1 MTNSSFRLLP
11 LAVALA
17 TSFAAHATDEQK
29 LAELENK
36 VAILE
41 AKELNSVA
49 DKFNFNGFA
58 SLNMQLGNHSH
69 GFMKSENKVRF
80 EEGSLIGLQG
90 EFEVNESTSAV
101 VQMVARGTKKENW
114 TPDVEWAFL
123 SHKVTPNLTLRGGKL
138 RLPLFMYSDYLEVGY
153 AQTSVRVPSEVYG
166 PVVLT
171 SLTGGDF
178 IYDIELEDSTASFQG
193 FVGAQKLSA
202 SKHTYSADTQFDD
215 IVGGVINWTDDT
227 WTLRAVYAQATV
239 SSSTNW
245 ILDNDPLNLG
255 NSYEMQNTKFNDEKA
270 KFYGIGGRYDNG
282 NLALVSEVTRT
293 TVEGFYQ
300 DVDAA
305 YLTVSYRVNE
315 FTPYVTAAHMET
327 TDDAERNGQVKSTG
341 MKALL
346 GTGSPN
352 DYKSAKYVASGLNV
366 QRTTYSI
373 GTRWDFMPNIAL
385 KGDVSYLTNF
395 GSTNGGVNA
404 SYKNEDNILYTVKV
418 DAVF

>member
-49 DKFNFNGFA
+49 DKFSFNGFA
-58 SLNMQLGNHSH
+58 SLNMQLGNNSH
-69 GFMKSENKVRF
+69 GFMKSQNKVRF
-80 EEGSLIGLQG
+80 DEGSLIGLQG
-90 EFEVNESTSAV
+90 EFEVNDSTSAV
-101 VQMVARGTKKENW
+101 VQMVARGNKKENW

-123 SHKVTPNLTLRGGKL
+123 SHKVTPNLTVRGGKL

-166 PVVLT
+166 SVVLT

-178 IYDIELEDSTASFQG
+178 IYDVELDDSTVSFQG
-193 FVGAQKLSA
+193 FVGSQKLSA
-202 SKHTYSADTQFDD
+202 SKHSYNADTQFDD
-215 IVGGVINWTDDT
+215 IAGGVINWTDDT
-227 WTLRAVYAQATV
+227 WTLRAVYAQAVV
-239 SSSTNW
+239 SSTTNW
-245 ILDNDPLNLG
+245 NTNNKFLLN
-255 NSYEMQNTKFNDEKA
+255 TTFNDEKA

-293 TVEGFYQ
+293 TVEGFYH
-300 DVDAA
+300 DVDSA
-305 YLTVSYRVNE
+305 YLTAAYRVNQ
-315 FTPYVTAAHMET
+315 FTPYLTVAHMET
-327 TDDAERNGQVKSTG
+327 TDDSERNNQVKRAGANYKQKPTLS
-341 MKALL
+341 AAYAY
-346 GTGSPN
+346 GSAV
-352 DYKSAKYVASGLNV
+352 KVASNMNI

-385 KGDVSYLTNF
+385 KGDISYLTNF

-404 SYKNEDNILYTVKV
+404 LYKNEDNILYTVKV

>member
-49 DKFNFNGFA
+49 DKFSFNGFA
-58 SLNMQLGNHSH
+58 SLNMQLGNNSH
-69 GFMKSENKVRF
+69 GFMKSQNKVRF
-80 EEGSLIGLQG
+80 DEGSLIGLQG
-90 EFEVNESTSAV
+90 EFEVNDSTSAV
-101 VQMVARGTKKENW
+101 VQMVARGNKKENW

-123 SHKVTPNLTLRGGKL
+123 SHKVTPNLTVRGGKL

-166 PVVLT
+166 SVVLT

-178 IYDIELEDSTASFQG
+178 IYDVELDDSTVSFQG
-193 FVGAQKLSA
+193 FVGSQKLSA
-202 SKHTYSADTQFDD
+202 SKHSYNADTQFDD
-215 IVGGVINWTDDT
+215 IAGGVINWTDDT
-227 WTLRAVYAQATV
+227 WTLRAVYAQAVV
-239 SSSTNW
+239 SSTTDW
-245 ILDNDPLNLG
+245 
-255 NSYEMQNTKFNDEKA
+255 NSPHPTAPNTQFYLSNTTFKDEKA
-270 KFYGIGGRYDNG
+270 KFYGVGGRYDNG

-293 TVEGFYQ
+293 TVEGFYH
-300 DVDAA
+300 DVDSA
-305 YLTVSYRVNE
+305 YLTAAYRVNQL
-315 FTPYVTAAHMET
+315 TPYVTVAHMET
-327 TDDAERNGQVKSTG
+327 TDDAERNNQVKSEFIKSG
-341 MKALL
+341 GAKSL
-346 GTGSPN
+346 GVI
-352 DYKSAKYVASGLNV
+352 SAATIASNMNI

>member
-49 DKFNFNGFA
+49 DKFSFNGFA
-58 SLNMQLGNHSH
+58 SLNMQLGNNSH
-69 GFMKSENKVRF
+69 GFMKSQNKVRF
-80 EEGSLIGLQG
+80 DEGSLIGLQG
-90 EFEVNESTSAV
+90 EFEVNDSTSAV
-101 VQMVARGTKKENW
+101 VQMVARGNKKENW

-123 SHKVTPNLTLRGGKL
+123 SHKVTPNLTVRGGKL

-166 PVVLT
+166 SVVLT

-178 IYDIELEDSTASFQG
+178 IYDVELDDSTVSFQG
-193 FVGAQKLSA
+193 FVGSQKLSA
-202 SKHTYSADTQFDD
+202 SKHSYNADTQFDD

-227 WTLRAVYAQATV
+227 WTLRAVYAQAVV
-239 SSSTNW
+239 SSTTDW
-245 ILDNDPLNLG
+245 
-255 NSYEMQNTKFNDEKA
+255 NSPHPVVPNTQFYLSNTTFNDEKA
-270 KFYGIGGRYDNG
+270 KFYGVGGRYDNG

-293 TVEGFYQ
+293 TVEGFYH
-300 DVDAA
+300 DVDSA
-305 YLTVSYRVNE
+305 YLTAAYRVNQ
-315 FTPYVTAAHMET
+315 FTPYVTVAHMET
-327 TDDAERNGQVKSTG
+327 TDDAERNNQVKSELIKSKG
-341 MKALL
+341 AKSL
-346 GTGSPN
+346 GVI
-352 DYKSAKYVASGLNV
+352 SAGTIASNMNI

>member
-49 DKFNFNGFA
+49 DKFSFNGFA
-58 SLNMQLGNHSH
+58 SLNMQLGNNSH
-69 GFMKSENKVRF
+69 GFMKSQNKVRF

-90 EFEVNESTSAV
+90 EFEVNDSTSAV
-101 VQMVARGTKKENW
+101 VQMVARGNKKENW

-123 SHKVTPNLTLRGGKL
+123 SHKVTPNLTVRGGKL

-166 PVVLT
+166 SVVLT

-178 IYDIELEDSTASFQG
+178 IYDVELDDSTVSFQG
-193 FVGAQKLSA
+193 FVGSQKLSA
-202 SKHTYSADTQFDD
+202 SKHSYNADTQFDD
-215 IVGGVINWTDDT
+215 IAGGVINWTDDT
-227 WTLRAVYAQATV
+227 WTLRTVYAQAVV
-239 SSSTNW
+239 SSTTNW
-245 ILDNDPLNLG
+245 NVKNKPPIL
-255 NSYEMQNTKFNDEKA
+255 NTTFNDEKA
-270 KFYGIGGRYDNG
+270 KFYGVGGRYDNG
-282 NLALVSEVTRT
+282 NLSLVSEVTRT
-293 TVEGFYQ
+293 TVEGFYH
-300 DVDAA
+300 DVDSA
-305 YLTVSYRVNE
+305 YLTTAYRVNE
-315 FTPYVTAAHMET
+315 FTPYVTVAHMES
-327 TDDAERNGQVKSTG
+327 TDDAERNNQVKRQYVNMVKNPSAAT
-341 MKALL
+341 KYAF
-346 GTGSPN
+346 GSAAAISSN
-352 DYKSAKYVASGLNV
+352 MNI

>member
-49 DKFNFNGFA
+49 DKFSFNGFA
-58 SLNMQLGNHSH
+58 SLNMQLGNNSH
-69 GFMKSENKVRF
+69 GFMKSQNKVRF
-80 EEGSLIGLQG
+80 DEGSLIGLQG
-90 EFEVNESTSAV
+90 EFEVNDSTSAV
-101 VQMVARGTKKENW
+101 VQMVARGNKKENW

-123 SHKVTPNLTLRGGKL
+123 SHKVTPNLTVRGGKL

-166 PVVLT
+166 SVVLT

-178 IYDIELEDSTASFQG
+178 IYDVELDDSTVSFQG
-193 FVGAQKLSA
+193 FVGSQKLSA
-202 SKHTYSADTQFDD
+202 SKHSYNADTQFDD
-215 IVGGVINWTDDT
+215 IAGGVINWTDDT
-227 WTLRAVYAQATV
+227 WTLRAVYAQAVV
-239 SSSTNW
+239 SSTTNW
-245 ILDNDPLNLG
+245 NTNNKSLLN
-255 NSYEMQNTKFNDEKA
+255 TTFNDEKA
-270 KFYGIGGRYDNG
+270 KFYGVGGRYDNG

-293 TVEGFYQ
+293 TVEGFYH
-300 DVDAA
+300 DVDSA
-305 YLTVSYRVNE
+305 YLTAAYRVNQ
-315 FTPYVTAAHMET
+315 FTPYVTVAHMET
-327 TDDAERNGQVKSTG
+327 TDDAERNNQVKRAGANFKQKPTLS
-341 MKALL
+341 AAYAY
-346 GTGSPN
+346 GSAV
-352 DYKSAKYVASGLNV
+352 KVASNMNI

-385 KGDVSYLTNF
+385 KGDISYLTNF

-404 SYKNEDNILYTVKV
+404 LYKNEDNILYTVKV

>member
-49 DKFNFNGFA
+49 DKFSFNGFA
-58 SLNMQLGNHSH
+58 SLNMQLGNNSH
-69 GFMKSENKVRF
+69 GFMKSQNKVRF
-80 EEGSLIGLQG
+80 DEGSLIGLQG
-90 EFEVNESTSAV
+90 EFEVNDSTSAV
-101 VQMVARGTKKENW
+101 VQMVARGNKKENW

-123 SHKVTPNLTLRGGKL
+123 SHKVTPNLTVRGGKL

-166 PVVLT
+166 SVVLT

-178 IYDIELEDSTASFQG
+178 IYDVELDDSTVSFQG
-193 FVGAQKLSA
+193 FVGSQKLSA
-202 SKHTYSADTQFDD
+202 SKHSYNADTQFDD
-215 IVGGVINWTDDT
+215 IAGGVINWTDDT
-227 WTLRAVYAQATV
+227 WTLRAVYAQAVV
-239 SSSTNW
+239 SSTTNW
-245 ILDNDPLNLG
+245 NANNKSLLN
-255 NSYEMQNTKFNDEKA
+255 TTFNDEKA
-270 KFYGIGGRYDNG
+270 KFYGVGGRYDNG

-293 TVEGFYQ
+293 TVEGFYH
-300 DVDAA
+300 DVDSA
-305 YLTVSYRVNE
+305 YLTAAYRVNE
-315 FTPYVTAAHMET
+315 FTPYVTVAHMET
-327 TDDAERNGQVKSTG
+327 TDDAERNNQVKRAGANYKQKPTLS
-341 MKALL
+341 AAYAY
-346 GTGSPN
+346 GSAV
-352 DYKSAKYVASGLNV
+352 KVASNMNI